1 MASISLNKAKGYRIH
16 WRFKVLSGP
25 RTGELVVGSLLL
37 GRCTR
42 AAAKAHCRKIEA
54 WEESIKLGEHLADA
68 SWEEVR
74 DAWLRE
80 RELIY
85 TEQTL
90 ARAKRVIDMY
100 MRWRRQRSLP
110 CMTIEQVAR
119 RQDVANWR
127 NHRLDGEAGRKTVA
141 NDFSTLAELFRWCVL
156 EKYLPE
162 NPMDRLLGLEMRIA
176 A

>member
-1 MASISLNKAKGYRIH
+1 MASTSLNMTKGYRVH
-16 WRFKVLSGP
+16 WRFKVPSGP

-54 WEESIKLGEHLADA
+54 WEESVKLNEHLADV

-80 RELIY
+80 RELVY

-100 MRWRRQRSLP
+100 ERWRKAQGLP
-110 CMTIEQVAR
+110 CKTIEEVAR
-119 RQDVANWR
+119 RPDVTNWR

-141 NDFSTLAELFRWCVL
+141 NDFSILAELF
-156 EKYLPE
+156 
-162 NPMDRLLGLEMRIA
+162 
-176 A
+176 